1 MQVVVGRLYKSLW
14 TFFFALMRNL
24 PKGAI
29 GYTLELTKL
38 EPNGLRA
45 KLIFGKDKWI
55 FSKCY
60 MLYLYHTG
68 YSTPIWYNL
77 CLFFTRYGLAKGKI
91 LLNLNPSLAQEKN
104 FRMLQIFHACD
115 IVRQN
120 SSALKQVR
128 SSIITT
134 LSLYIC
140 IYTLP

>member
-1 MQVVVGRLYKSLW
+1 M
-14 TFFFALMRNL
+14 NL
-24 PKGAI
+24 F
-29 GYTLELTKL
+29 E
-38 EPNGLRA
+38 
-45 KLIFGKDKWI
+45 
-55 FSKCY
+55 
-60 MLYLYHTG
+60 MLYRIFISHRIC
-68 YSTPIWYNL
+68 YSNMIMS
-77 CLFFTRYGLAKGKI
+77 LFVFTQYDWAKGKI